1 MNNKDIVAQAV
12 FEAVKENL
20 TLPEVERLLENPKSV
35 DHGDVAFPTFALA
48 KVFRKA
54 PQQIAAEL
62 VEQINPEA
70 FEKIEVVG
78 PYLNFFMKKE
88 VISSM
93 VLKQILKEE
102 NHFGDSNIG
111 NEGNVT
117 IDMSSPN
124 IAKPISMGHL
134 RSTVIGNS
142 ISLILSKIGY
152 NPIKINHLGDWGTQF
167 GNQSMNYYVY
177 M

>member
-62 VEQINPEA
+62 VEQINQ
-70 FEKIEVVG
+70 KR
-78 PYLNFFMKKE
+78 LKK
-88 VISSM
+88 
-93 VLKQILKEE
+93 LKWSAHI
-102 NHFGDSNIG
+102 
-111 NEGNVT
+111 
-117 IDMSSPN
+117 
-124 IAKPISMGHL
+124 
-134 RSTVIGNS
+134 
-142 ISLILSKIGY
+142 
-152 NPIKINHLGDWGTQF
+152 
-167 GNQSMNYYVY
+167 
-177 M
+177 

>member
-78 PYLNFFMKKE
+78 PYLNFFMKKKLFQ
-88 VISSM
+88 VWS
-93 VLKQILKEE
+93 
-102 NHFGDSNIG
+102 
-111 NEGNVT
+111 
-117 IDMSSPN
+117 
-124 IAKPISMGHL
+124 
-134 RSTVIGNS
+134 
-142 ISLILSKIGY
+142 
-152 NPIKINHLGDWGTQF
+152 
-167 GNQSMNYYVY
+167 
-177 M
+177 